1 MTMIHANMLKTV
13 VLVLILFSWKIFD
26 TSCTLFVVTLS
37 ITTFFLTM
45 IFAEGRLL
53 YRKSLANAVFKEGTL
68 FYTWFSR
75 KWFVL
80 LLSFIKALILG
91 ILLLVS
97 MMHWSEQIALA
108 MFSDIVLILG
118 LYKFFTIYF
127 AKHTQNDVTNLVAR
141 RSTIIANITIIIP
154 VLTVIMLYSQPPQF
168 VDSSIVQTVA
178 NAKERTVDASCQV
191 ISFIQTYDNVR
202 EGLEWWAMYK
212 ASSYFESSMYLI
224 AAWALFLIVQT
235 FYVWV
240 FSQLILSATVSW
252 EKIFSKIGKYKLDHF
267 SIGFFGII
275 VLFVVITLTFMPDE
289 LIPEPVGLETN
300 RTTIPSILDTIDKVT
315 KEEHNTTV
323 KAVNS
328 YIDTE
333 VSHVFQSVYANIPAY
348 TDKQYTWYRDYIS
361 IYQVAVKKISDAWEI
376 WKYKVNKYVWNEEVV
391 YPSLNATKSYAQKSR
406 DEIQQVLFGDG
417 EFDRQIY
424 ALQMRIND
432 YTQKQITQSKDNLLH
447 AIVKD
452 ENITLSASDLE
463 QLQSIKKT
471 IEEPFLKAKN
481 SLEKTAMAYKV
492 GQAGVTIVLTK
503 TILVKL
509 LAKSGVKAVA
519 KTGTFLGGAATGLAV
534 CAPSGPWAI
543 VCGAATGTL
552 TWIGVDFAVSEIDEV
567 LTREAFEAKL
577 RSGIKKNEEAFK
589 LKMQES
595 YIKGLDEIF
604 SDLSSAVH
612 SRPIDVIHR
621 N

>member
-1 MTMIHANMLKTV
+1 MTMVHSNILKTV
-13 VLVLILFSWKIFD
+13 VLVAVLFSWKIFD
-26 TSCTLFVVTLS
+26 TSCTLFVLTLT
-37 ITTFFLTM
+37 IVTFFLTM

-53 YRKSLANAVFKEGTL
+53 YRKSLASAVFKEGTL
-68 FYTWFSR
+68 FYNWFNR

-80 LLSFIKALILG
+80 TISFLKALILG

-97 MMHWSEQIALA
+97 MMHWNEKIALA

-118 LYKFFTIYF
+118 LYKLFTIYF
-127 AKHTQNDVTNLVAR
+127 EKHTQNDVTELVAR
-141 RSTIIANITIIIP
+141 KSTIIANIVIIIP
-154 VLTVIMLYSQPPQF
+154 ILTVIMLYSQPPQF
-168 VDSSIVQTVA
+168 VNSSIVQTVT
-178 NAKERTVDASCQV
+178 NARESTVPVSCKV
-191 ISFIQTYDNVR
+191 LSLMQTYDNVR

-212 ASSYFESSMYLI
+212 ASAHLDSSIYKI
-224 AAWALFLIVQT
+224 GAWILFLMVQT

-240 FSQLILSATVSW
+240 FSKLILSATVSW
-252 EKIFSKIGKYKLDHF
+252 EKIFSKIGKYKFDRF

-275 VLFVVITLTFMPDE
+275 VFFAVISLTFMPDE
-289 LIPEPVGLETN
+289 PIPEPRVTETN
-300 RTTIPSILDTIDKVT
+300 TTFIPNVLKTIDKLA
-315 KEEHNTTV
+315 KEERNNTV

-333 VSHVFQSVYANIPAY
+333 VNHVFQSVYANIPAY
-348 TDKQYTWYRDYIS
+348 TDQQYTWYRDYIS
-361 IYQVAVKKISDAWEI
+361 IYQVAVKKFSDAWEI
-376 WKYKVNKYVWNEEVV
+376 WKYKVNKYVWKEEVV
-391 YPSLNATKSYAQKSR
+391 YPSLNSTKSYAEKSR

-432 YTQKQITQSKDNLLH
+432 YTQKQITQSKDNILH
-447 AIVKD
+447 SIIQD

-463 QLQSIKKT
+463 QLESIKKT
-471 IEEPFLKAKN
+471 IEEPFIKAKN
-481 SLEKTAMAYKV
+481 SLAKTAMAYKV

-577 RSGIKKNEEAFK
+577 RSGIKKNEKAFK

-595 YIKGLDEIF
+595 YIKGLDKIF

-612 SRPIDVIHR
+612 SRPIDVIHG

>member
-1 MTMIHANMLKTV
+1 MKIVHSNILKII
-13 VLVLILFSWKIFD
+13 VLVSVLFSWKIFD
-26 TSCTLFVVTLS
+26 TGCTLFVLTLTIVT
-37 ITTFFLTM
+37 FYLTM

-68 FYTWFSR
+68 FYNWFNR

-80 LLSFIKALILG
+80 LFSFINALILG

-97 MMHWSEQIALA
+97 MMHWNEKITLS
-108 MFSDIVLILG
+108 MFTDIVLILG
-118 LYKFFTIYF
+118 LYKLFTLYF
-127 AKHTQNDVTNLVAR
+127 EKHTQNDVTDLVAR
-141 RSTIIANITIIIP
+141 KSTIIANIVIIIP

-168 VDSSIVQTVA
+168 VDSSIVQTVT
-178 NAKERTVDASCQV
+178 NARESTVHVSCKV
-191 ISFIQTYDNVR
+191 LSLMQTYDNVR

-212 ASSYFESSMYLI
+212 ASSHFESSMYLI
-224 AAWALFLIVQT
+224 AAWTLFLMVQT

-240 FSQLILSATVSW
+240 FSKLILSATVSW
-252 EKIFSKIGKYKLDHF
+252 EKIFSKIGTYKFDRF
-267 SIGFFGII
+267 SLGFFGII
-275 VLFVVITLTFMPDE
+275 VFFAVITLTFIPDGS
-289 LIPEPVGLETN
+289 IPEPEVKETN
-300 RTTIPSILDTIDKVT
+300 TTFIPNVLKSIDRLA
-315 KEEHNTTV
+315 KEERNNTV

-333 VSHVFQSVYANIPAY
+333 VNHVFQSVYANIPVY
-348 TDKQYTWYRDYIS
+348 TDQQYTWYRDYIS

-376 WKYKVNKYVWNEEVV
+376 WKYKVNKYVWKEEVA
-391 YPSLNATKSYAQKSR
+391 YPSLNSTKSYAQKSR

-432 YTQKQITQSKDNLLH
+432 YTQKQITQSKDTILH
-447 AIVKD
+447 AMVKD
-452 ENITLSASDLE
+452 ENFTLSASERE

-481 SLEKTAMAYKV
+481 SLAKTAMAYKV

-567 LTREAFEAKL
+567 LTREAFEARL
-577 RSGIKKNEEAFK
+577 RSGIKQNEEAFR

-595 YIKGLDEIF
+595 YIK
-604 SDLSSAVH
+604 
-612 SRPIDVIHR
+612 RYR
-621 N
+621 